1 MYSTKPHL
9 SVSYVLGRTD
19 SLQFNYGKGSMEWT
33 NEDRTA
39 GLNQMMFFKF
49 PQLKKVIVILEI
61 AAELMRWL
69 TYG

>member
-1 MYSTKPHL
+1 
-9 SVSYVLGRTD
+9 
-19 SLQFNYGKGSMEWT
+19 MEWT